1 MKRMIDSFIKNIVR
15 QTLNESY
22 GLLNEN
28 LQEVEPY
35 SIRTRVKHGTVPA
48 GSNVYNMTYE
58 MCPEGGI
65 CFEYLDQAKEDAK
78 KKSGKELINTWCKD
92 SFMENAMGK
101 PTKSGTAL
109 TNVTTPLFDQLD
121 DYAMNHGIITSK
133 LKALGD
139 FPTFCLAN
147 AKFKQYKDGDYTLG
161 IAGTS
166 VGNSDYGIEN
176 DDSYDRV
183 EDYAIIDALFETS
196 IAVSDSNEYY
206 GVWKKQLQDK
216 YKITQDAAEKKK
228 IDAANKV
235 KNDADLKVKL
245 IGGGGMQGQDWITK
259 HPALGKNQTIPNTEG
274 DCSVYSLNTGNPN
287 IDKWLYGIMV
297 RKDNG
302 TIQHVKFLKTDTST
316 PYPIDGDT
324 EQWVKWSISKSDIWK
339 YDDVIVNDGNIA
351 LTTNPELEKKFATN
365 ESYRHK
371 GFRHNLLTEIELK
384 YDKDKP
390 QTGVEVG
397 NIMSKLGLP
406 AEKNPTFGPQVLAAV
421 IKHQKEKGLKRID
434 GVVDDET
441 YASIMA
447 IPAPAFELSVAK
459 KSKGDDVRLIQQKL
473 GIPVNG
479 KFETGTETAVI
490 DFQTKNRT
498 DLPNAVAGVVDINTF
513 NLIKRYIVNDAGIN
527 KVYSGVKTTYRAN
540 DWIYV
545 NPKLGSEGDFLAEK
559 KYFKI
564 KRVLEDRYTVVLES
578 PTKETFDVSNVG
590 GITAKILFGRD
601 AETGSQTGPNNSN
614 DSGNKEKGKR
624 NNVDNSGRR
633 TNSGTNTVDTEKQRK
648 RELRLKETCNT
659 LREIKQYLNNTKGLS
674 MAVNCKWNQEIRN
687 QVMMALT
694 GGTPVPVDQPVNNVV
709 TSVPVTDRGF

>member
-1 MKRMIDSFIKNIVR
+1 MIDSFIKNIVR

-48 GSNVYNMTYE
+48 GSDVYNMTYE

-65 CFEYLDQAKEDAK
+65 CFENLEQAKEDAK
-78 KKSGKELINTWCKD
+78 KKSGKELINTWCKQ

-101 PTKSGTAL
+101 PTKTGTDL
-109 TNVTTPLFDQLD
+109 TNVTNPLFDQLD
-121 DYAMNHGIITSK
+121 DYAMNEGIISSK

-139 FPTFCLAN
+139 FPTFCFAN
-147 AKFKQYKDGDYTLG
+147 AKFKQYKDGAYPLG

-166 VGNSDYGIEN
+166 EGYSDYGIEN
-176 DDSYDRV
+176 DDESDRV
-183 EDYAIIDALFETS
+183 IYYAIIDALFENS

-216 YKITQDAAEKKK
+216 YKITKDAAEKKK

-259 HPALGKNQTIPNTEG
+259 HPALGKNQTISNTEG

-302 TIQHVKFLKTDTST
+302 TIQHVKFLKTDEST
-316 PYPIDGDT
+316 PYPIDGYTD
-324 EQWVKWSISKSDIWK
+324 QWVKSSISKSDIWK
-339 YDDVIVNDGNIA
+339 YDDVIVIDGNIA
-351 LTTNPELEKKFATN
+351 LTTDPGREKKFATN

-371 GFRHNLLTEIELK
+371 GFRHNLLTEVELK
-384 YDKDKP
+384 YNPKKP
-390 QTGVEVG
+390 YLAGPDVVAIQKKLNIGTTGGYGPETQRKVAAFQTAN
-397 NIMSKLGLP
+397 NITPVTG
-406 AEKNPTFGPQVLAAV
+406 
-421 IKHQKEKGLKRID
+421 D
-434 GVVDDET
+434 VDEAT
-441 YASIMA
+441 WTAIMA
-447 IPAPAFELSVAK
+447 IQPPPFELSVAK
-459 KSKGDDVRLIQQKL
+459 KSKGDDVKLIQQKL
-473 GIPVNG
+473 GIPVDG

-490 DFQTKNRT
+490 KFQTENRT

-513 NLIKRYIVNDAGIN
+513 NLIKLYMVNDAGIN

-545 NPKLGSEGDFLAEK
+545 NPKLGSEGDLLAEK

-564 KRVLEDRYTVVLES
+564 KSVLEDRYTVVLDS
-578 PTKETFDVSNVG
+578 TTTETFDVSNVG

-601 AETGSQTGPNNSN
+601 AENGSQTGPNNTN

-624 NNVDNSGRR
+624 YKVDNSGTRSKGNTSTGNVETKTPKVAR
-633 TNSGTNTVDTEKQRK
+633 NSEYCDSLRKIKKHLNLKVDCKKYQSTLNTIM
-648 RELRLKETCNT
+648 L
-659 LREIKQYLNNTKGLS
+659 
-674 MAVNCKWNQEIRN
+674 
-687 QVMMALT
+687 ALT
-694 GGTPVPVDQPVNNVV
+694 GGVEIKPVTPVEQPANNVV
-709 TSVPVTDRGF
+709 TSVPVTDRLF